1 MENDEIHVVPETE
14 ESWVVEAGQSG
25 IGSMHETEQSALEE
39 AREMAV
45 AEDAPV
51 VIHGADGQIKD
62 REDPEVLRSEIENE
76 GTE

>member
-1 MENDEIHVVPETE
+1 MENEIHVVPETE

-25 IGSMHETEQSALEE
+25 IGSMHETEESALEE
-39 AREMAV
+39 ARELAV

-51 VIHGADGQIKD
+51 VIHGADGQVKD
-62 REDPEVLRSEIENE
+62 REDPDVLRSEIEGD